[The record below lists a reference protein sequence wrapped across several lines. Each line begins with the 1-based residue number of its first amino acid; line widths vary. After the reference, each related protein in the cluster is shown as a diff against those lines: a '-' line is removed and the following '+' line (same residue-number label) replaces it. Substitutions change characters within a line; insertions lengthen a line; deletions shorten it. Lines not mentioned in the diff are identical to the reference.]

1 MVMTTD
7 VFDARD
13 RFLTALRDALDL
25 HVRLLHSTEAHAT
38 VVAREHDAI
47 TDILD
52 RLGRHPQQPHIQK
65 YSLMNEHEF
74 YRAESEYLERFR
86 SELSERSR
94 SIRVILDMS
103 DSERTEPHSL
113 DELSELM
120 RATVKSGAPN
130 QFSEAHSSTIT
141 RIRDPRAY
149 YGSRVG
155 EAVFSAASEP
165 KDLEHSARDE
175 TGAQLL
181 RVKAEVVADRVRH
194 HTAVQPL
201 AVGMALV
208 KAKEWLQLQAPII
221 RTPLDARPFS
231 EGSDLPEG
239 IIVFSPN
246 ARSLMFGLRSPSS
259 ARALYH
265 WGLDNSGVR
274 LAVPVATLPPIN
286 TPSVTVVLFAPGGAF
301 AGSGYVL
308 AADGSERPLD
318 ALAMLAKKLDFA
330 TEYLTLAAAGS
341 ATTATASTGQEPD
354 VNLLIIAEEL

>member
-1 MVMTTD
+1 M
-7 VFDARD
+7 
-13 RFLTALRDALDL
+13 
-25 HVRLLHSTEAHAT
+25 
-38 VVAREHDAI
+38 RE
-47 TDILD
+47 
-52 RLGRHPQQPHIQK
+52 
-65 YSLMNEHEF
+65 
-74 YRAESEYLERFR
+74 
-86 SELSERSR
+86 
-94 SIRVILDMS
+94 
-103 DSERTEPHSL
+103 
-113 DELSELM
+113 
-120 RATVKSGAPN
+120 TVKSGAPN
-130 QFSEAHSSTIT
+130 QFTEAHRSTLT
-141 RIRDPRAY
+141 RIQDPREY

-155 EAVFSAASEP
+155 EAVFPAASAIPLGEPRASEP
-165 KDLEHSARDE
+165 KDVEHAARDE

-208 KAKEWLQLQAPII
+208 KAKAWLQLQAPII

-239 IIVFSPN
+239 IIVFSPS

-274 LAVPVATLPPIN
+274 LAVPAATLPPIN
-286 TPSVTVVLFAPGGAF
+286 TPSVTVVLFAPGGAL

-308 AADGSERPLD
+308 AADESESPLD

-330 TEYLTLAAAGS
+330 PEYLTLATAGS
-341 ATTATASTGQEPD
+341 ATTATASTDQEPD
-354 VNLLIIAEEL
+354 INLLSVAEEL